1 MAGSRMMLEE
11 GYMAGG
17 SLWEAGDAHAVVR
30 RVRYATPVAGALG
43 VVGALALGGAA
54 DAVGVAVG
62 TALAIANFRFL
73 HNSLQSILD
82 AGHEKAPP
90 GTTLMF
96 VFRWLIVA
104 TVAFGICRSGWASIT
119 GVFVGLFTPAAAI
132 GLEAVFQVYHAIRH
146 GDELDDNDEN

>member
-1 MAGSRMMLEE
+1 MMLEE
-11 GYMAGG
+11 GYMASG

-30 RVRYATPVAGALG
+30 RVRYATPIAGALAVAGAL
-43 VVGALALGGAA
+43 LLGGAT
-54 DAVGVAVG
+54 DVIGVIVG

-82 AGHEKAPP
+82 AGHERAPS

-104 TVAFGICRSGWASIT
+104 TVAFGTCRTGLASIA
-119 GVFVGLFTPAAAI
+119 GVFFGLVTPAAAI
-132 GLEAVFQVYHAIRH
+132 GFEAAFQVYHAIRH
-146 GDELDDNDEN
+146 GDEFDDNDEN